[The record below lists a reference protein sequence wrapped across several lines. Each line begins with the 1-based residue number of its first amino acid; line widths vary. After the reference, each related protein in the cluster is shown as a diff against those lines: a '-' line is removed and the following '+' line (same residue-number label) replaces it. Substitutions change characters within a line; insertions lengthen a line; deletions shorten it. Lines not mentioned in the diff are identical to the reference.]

1 MVIVRVANV
10 LSVSRPHLPAV
21 VYLALKCRDVF
32 HDFAYLFPF
41 LFLLFYERDGAR
53 ETIGCRRVILHAYP
67 NTRET
72 FLTRTLTYPSP
83 IYVIESVETVNNLAQ
98 IFIRL

>member
-32 HDFAYLFPF
+32 HDFAYLFFPF
-41 LFLLFYERDGAR
+41 FFFFFMREMAREKRSAAVVLFY
-53 ETIGCRRVILHAYP
+53 
-67 NTRET
+67 
-72 FLTRTLTYPSP
+72 TLTQTHEKRFSR
-83 IYVIESVETVNNLAQ
+83 V
-98 IFIRL
+98 R